1 MRRTLVAIAM
11 LVTAIPVLAQD
22 AGWIGISIEDQKDR
36 GAVVRSV
43 EPNSPA
49 EKAGLKSGD
58 VILEY
63 NHEQVI
69 GVQQLTRLVRET
81 PTGRTVDVKVQR
93 DNREETLKVTTE
105 AGSRRSGYFS
115 LSGPFGQI
123 FAMPSPPVPP
133 VPPEPPVFP
142 APRTRDFPRVEI
154 RTIQVISGIRVEELT
169 DQLRDFFGVLG
180 NEGVLVTSVDSGS
193 AADKAGLKAG
203 DVIVA
208 VDNRNV
214 RTAAEFSREMR
225 ADSKPMLKI
234 IRDKKERELRME

>member
-1 MRRTLVAIAM
+1 MRRTLIAVAM

-22 AGWIGISIEDQKDR
+22 AGWIGITIEDQKDR
-36 GAVVRSV
+36 GAIVRSV

-49 EKAGLKSGD
+49 DKAGLKSGD
-58 VILEY
+58 VILEF

-81 PTGRTVDVKVQR
+81 PAERTVDVKVQR

-105 AGSRRSGYFS
+105 AGSRRSGYFN

-133 VPPEPPVFP
+133 VPPV
-142 APRTRDFPRVEI
+142 PRSRDFPRVEI

-169 DQLRDFFGVLG
+169 DQLREFLGVLG

-214 RTAAEFSREMR
+214 RTASEFSREMR

-234 IRDKKERELRME
+234 IREKKERELRVE

>member
-81 PTGRTVDVKVQR
+81 PAGRTVDVKVQR

-115 LSGPFGQI
+115 LSGPFGQV

-133 VPPEPPVFP
+133 VPPVFP
-142 APRTRDFPRVEI
+142 APRSGDFPRVEI
-154 RTIQVISGIRVEELT
+154 RTIQVVSGIRVEELT

-193 AADKAGLKAG
+193 AAEKAGLKAG

-214 RTAAEFSREMR
+214 RTSAEFSREMR
-225 ADSKPMLKI
+225 ADSKPMLKT
-234 IRDKKERELRME
+234 IRDKKERELRIE